1 MSPVKFDT
9 PKTDEEWR
17 RERALGTQAQ
27 DEKRQRV
34 WLCLDPGITTGMALI
49 DSKGELRASTVWG
62 THELK
67 ASLDAMIRA
76 LHLTGY
82 SISVVI
88 EKMPPGS
95 YGQLASKLEAVRH
108 DITRVVEETYELPT
122 VYIAPGEWKPSRVAK
137 TATVRTWRFN
147 GSPMMTHQKDA
158 FRMGR
163 YYLDKIQREAYKT
176 WEGNNH

>member
-1 MSPVKFDT
+1 MM
-9 PKTDEEWR
+9 TDEEWKQQ
-17 RERALGTQAQ
+17 RAI
-27 DEKRQRV
+27 EKRDGDPKKQRL

-49 DSKGELRASTVWG
+49 DSNGELRASTVWG
-62 THELK
+62 TAELK
-67 ASLDAMIRA
+67 NSLDTMVRA

-82 SISVVI
+82 NITVVI

-95 YGQLASKLEAVRH
+95 YGQLATKLEAVRK
-108 DITRVVEETYELPT
+108 DIHRVVEDTYELPCA
-122 VYIAPGEWKPSRVAK
+122 YIAPGEWKPSRIAK
-137 TATVRTWRFN
+137 TVEVKNWRWN
-147 GSPMMTHQKDA
+147 GTPMMTHQKDA